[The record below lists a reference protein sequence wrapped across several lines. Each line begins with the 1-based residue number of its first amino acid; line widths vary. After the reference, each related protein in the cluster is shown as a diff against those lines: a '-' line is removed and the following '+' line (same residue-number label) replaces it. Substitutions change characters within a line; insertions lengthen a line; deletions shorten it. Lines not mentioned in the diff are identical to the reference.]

1 MRICNL
7 CSGSSGNSTFIESE
21 NAKILV
27 DCGKPFPYIF
37 NTLNELSVT
46 AESINAI
53 LITHEHSDHI
63 KGIQKF
69 AKTYNTKVYAP
80 IQIKEEVKTE
90 KKAVKTEKSTLK
102 TYNTEKPANKK
113 FDRKKAEK
121 PTTRREESEFDKKL
135 VEVRRVAKV
144 VKGGRTLRFS
154 ALVVVGN
161 KNGLVG
167 VGNGKANEVPE
178 AIEKATAAAKKNL
191 ISVPIVGTTIPHNV
205 TGKYGSSSVL
215 MLPASEGTGVIA
227 GGSAR
232 AVVELAGIK
241 DITTKTHGSNNKIN
255 CVKATLEGLKALR
268 TREQIAAL
276 RGKAPEEI

>member
-1 MRICNL
+1 M
-7 CSGSSGNSTFIESE
+7 E
-21 NAKILV
+21 NEVLENV
-27 DCGKPFPYIF
+27 EVTE
-37 NTLNELSVT
+37 NTEVV
-46 AESINAI
+46 AEVAEE
-53 LITHEHSDHI
+53 T
-63 KGIQKF
+63 
-69 AKTYNTKVYAP
+69 
-80 IQIKEEVKTE
+80 EVKAE

-191 ISVPIVGTTIPHNV
+191 ISVPIVGTTIPHEV
-205 TGKYGSSSVL
+205 IGKFSSSSVK
-215 MLPASEGTGVIA
+215 MFPAPQGTGVIA

-241 DITTKTHGSNNKIN
+241 DIVTKSHGSNNKIN
-255 CVKATLEGLKALR
+255 GVKATIEGLKLLR
-268 TREQIAAL
+268 TKEEVAAL
-276 RGKAPEEI
+276 RGKSVEEL

>member
-1 MRICNL
+1 M
-7 CSGSSGNSTFIESE
+7 E
-21 NAKILV
+21 NEVLENVEVAAE
-27 DCGKPFPYIF
+27 
-37 NTLNELSVT
+37 NTEVV
-46 AESINAI
+46 AEN
-53 LITHEHSDHI
+53 
-63 KGIQKF
+63 
-69 AKTYNTKVYAP
+69 NT
-80 IQIKEEVKTE
+80 EVKAEE
-90 KKAVKTEKSTLK
+90 KKVVKTEKSTLK
-102 TYNTEKPANKK
+102 TYNAEKPANKK

-191 ISVPIVGTTIPHNV
+191 ISVPIVGTTIPHNII
-205 TGKYGSSSVL
+205 GKFSSSTVQ
-215 MLPASEGTGVIA
+215 MFPAPQGTGVIA

-241 DITTKTHGSNNKIN
+241 DIVTKSHGSNNKIN
-255 CVKATLEGLKALR
+255 GVKATIEGLKMLR
-268 TREQIAAL
+268 TKEEVAAL
-276 RGKAPEEI
+276 RGKSVEEL

>member
-1 MRICNL
+1 M
-7 CSGSSGNSTFIESE
+7 E
-21 NAKILV
+21 NEVLENVEVAAE
-27 DCGKPFPYIF
+27 
-37 NTLNELSVT
+37 NTEVV
-46 AESINAI
+46 AEA
-53 LITHEHSDHI
+53 T
-63 KGIQKF
+63 
-69 AKTYNTKVYAP
+69 
-80 IQIKEEVKTE
+80 EEVKAE
-90 KKAVKTEKSTLK
+90 KKAVKTEKSTVK

-113 FDRKKAEK
+113 FDRKKADR

-191 ISVPIVGTTIPHNV
+191 ISVPIVGTTIPHEII
-205 TGKYGSSSVL
+205 GKFSSSSVH
-215 MLPASEGTGVIA
+215 MFPAPQGTGVIA

-241 DITTKTHGSNNKIN
+241 DIVTKAHGSNNKIN
-255 CVKATLEGLKALR
+255 GVKATIEGLKMLR
-268 TREQIAAL
+268 TREEIAAL
-276 RGKAPEEI
+276 RGKSVEEL

>member
-1 MRICNL
+1 MAKKEINK
-7 CSGSSGNSTFIESE
+7 E
-21 NAKILV
+21 NVK
-27 DCGKPFPYIF
+27 KP
-37 NTLNELSVT
+37 V
-46 AESINAI
+46 
-53 LITHEHSDHI
+53 
-63 KGIQKF
+63 
-69 AKTYNTKVYAP
+69 
-80 IQIKEEVKTE
+80 
-90 KKAVKTEKSTLK
+90 
-102 TYNTEKPANKK
+102 
-113 FDRKKAEK
+113 
-121 PTTRREESEFDKKL
+121 TRREDSEFDKKL

-161 KNGLVG
+161 RKGLVG
-167 VGNGKANEVPE
+167 VGIGKSAEVPE
-178 AIEKATAAAKKNL
+178 AIEKATASAKKHL

-205 TGKYGSSSVL
+205 VGKYSSTSVL

-232 AVVELAGIK
+232 AVVELAGIR

-268 TREQIAAL
+268 TREQVAAL

>member
-1 MRICNL
+1 M
-7 CSGSSGNSTFIESE
+7 E
-21 NAKILV
+21 NEVLENV
-27 DCGKPFPYIF
+27 EVTE
-37 NTLNELSVT
+37 NTEVV
-46 AESINAI
+46 AEVAEE
-53 LITHEHSDHI
+53 T
-63 KGIQKF
+63 
-69 AKTYNTKVYAP
+69 
-80 IQIKEEVKTE
+80 EVKAE

-178 AIEKATAAAKKNL
+178 AIEKATAAAKRNL

-205 TGKYGSSSVL
+205 IGKFSSSTVQ
-215 MLPASEGTGVIA
+215 MFPAPQGTGVIA

-241 DITTKTHGSNNKIN
+241 DIVTKSHGSNNKIN
-255 CVKATLEGLKALR
+255 GVKATIEGLKMLR
-268 TREQIAAL
+268 TKEEVAAL
-276 RGKAPEEI
+276 RGKSVEEL